1 MSIFAT
7 KFRNY
12 KQIRL
17 CLFLVCIVA
26 ESSQRIGLGGYVISV
41 AIAYVPRVFPVINA
55 PSVPGDG

>member
-7 KFRNY
+7 KFINN

>member
-1 MSIFAT
+1 MSIFAP
-7 KFRNY
+7 KLRNY

-17 CLFLVCIVA
+17 CLFLVCVVA

>member
-7 KFRNY
+7 KFRNF

-17 CLFLVCIVA
+17 CLFLVCVVA